1 MCFSYSG
8 DFFVQSQAAGRVT
21 EKPRSFAPVCS
32 VVGPASRTVWE
43 GALPRGSQDAD
54 SQLSEWER
62 GFVPGQI
69 MDEDVDAT
77 NVAPDGASPREDPAE
92 GARRL
97 AFELRSEPGLEPV
110 AQALEALSLQ
120 LDAARRRL
128 VRFGFDLHDGVLQDV
143 AALGTDLHL
152 FHDQLEA
159 SLSGHEHAAR
169 LAGRVEDVI
178 ARLVAIDRS
187 LRELAT
193 SAESSSLLR
202 GPLTSMLEAAALSY
216 EGSLSIGL
224 KLDRELDDV
233 ALTDSQRIALI
244 RIVQGALANVVQHS
258 GATTATVSARCLSEG
273 IEAEIRDDGTG
284 FDMQPTLRRAAD
296 EGRIGLVAMR
306 ERARMLG
313 GEFGIESKPGGPT
326 RVRVLLPY
334 WRPGTGA

>member
-1 MCFSYSG
+1 
-8 DFFVQSQAAGRVT
+8 
-21 EKPRSFAPVCS
+21 
-32 VVGPASRTVWE
+32 
-43 GALPRGSQDAD
+43 
-54 SQLSEWER
+54 
-62 GFVPGQI
+62 
-69 MDEDVDAT
+69 MDKDVDAT
-77 NVAPDGASPREDPAE
+77 NVAPDGAPREDPAE
-92 GARRL
+92 SARRL
-97 AFELRSEPGLEPV
+97 ALELRSDPGLEPV
-110 AQALEALSLQ
+110 AQALDALSMQ

-152 FHDQLEA
+152 FHDQIEA

-178 ARLVAIDRS
+178 ARLVVIDKS

-233 ALTDSQRIALI
+233 ALTDSQRIAMI

-258 GATTATVSARCLSEG
+258 GATTATVSARCLPEG

-284 FDMQPTLRRAAD
+284 FDMQPTLSHAAD
-296 EGRIGLVAMR
+296 NGRIGLVAMR

>member
-1 MCFSYSG
+1 
-8 DFFVQSQAAGRVT
+8 
-21 EKPRSFAPVCS
+21 
-32 VVGPASRTVWE
+32 
-43 GALPRGSQDAD
+43 
-54 SQLSEWER
+54 
-62 GFVPGQI
+62 
-69 MDEDVDAT
+69 MDKDVDP
-77 NVAPDGASPREDPAE
+77 NFPPDEVLLREDPAE
-92 GARRL
+92 HARRL
-97 AFELRSEPGLEPV
+97 ALELRSEPGLETV

-152 FHDQLEA
+152 FHDQLEV
-159 SLSGHEHAAR
+159 SLSGHEHASR

-178 ARLVAIDRS
+178 ARLVVIDKS

-202 GPLTSMLEAAALSY
+202 GPLTSTLEAAALSY
-216 EGSLSIGL
+216 EGSLSIRL
-224 KLDRELDDV
+224 NLDRELDDV

-258 GATTATVSARCLSEG
+258 GATTATVSARCLAEG
-273 IEAEIRDDGTG
+273 VEAEIRDDGTG
-284 FDMQPTLRRAAD
+284 FDLQPTLRQAAD
-296 EGRIGLVAMR
+296 NGRIGLVAMR

-313 GEFGIESKPGGPT
+313 GEFGIETKPGGPT

-334 WRPGTGA
+334 WRPDPAA

>member
-1 MCFSYSG
+1 
-8 DFFVQSQAAGRVT
+8 
-21 EKPRSFAPVCS
+21 
-32 VVGPASRTVWE
+32 
-43 GALPRGSQDAD
+43 
-54 SQLSEWER
+54 
-62 GFVPGQI
+62 
-69 MDEDVDAT
+69 MDKDVDP
-77 NVAPDGASPREDPAE
+77 NIPPDDVPPREDPVAH
-92 GARRL
+92 ARRL
-97 AFELRSEPGLEPV
+97 AFQLRGEPGLETV
-110 AQALEALSLQ
+110 GEALEALSLQ

-152 FHDQLEA
+152 FHDQLEM
-159 SLSGHEHAAR
+159 SLSGHEHATR

-178 ARLVAIDRS
+178 ARLVVIDKS

-202 GPLTSMLEAAALSY
+202 GPLTSTLEAAALSY

-224 KLDRELDDV
+224 NLDRELDDV
-233 ALTDSQRIALI
+233 ALTDSQRIALV

-273 IEAEIRDDGTG
+273 VEAEIRDDGTG
-284 FDMQPTLRRAAD
+284 FDIQPTLRQAAD
-296 EGRIGLVAMR
+296 NGRIGLVAMR

-334 WRPGTGA
+334 WRPDPVA